1 MSEIVT
7 AIIAAIPSSAL
18 PLLVCVLSCVLGC
31 CFIYLK
37 IGKDRKQTK
46 EERDGQ
52 KDELDKRLTL
62 VEHDVCYMKQQH
74 ALFADKLDRIL
85 DELTAIKVEL
95 AKKAEKQMKNLILV
109 RNDKFGMLFS
119 DWADKPIHFEV
130 QFATSPNASFGTICR
145 YRVLEP

>member
-1 MSEIVT
+1 MTDIIT
-7 AIIAAIPSSAL
+7 AIVSAISPAAL
-18 PLLVCVLSCVLGC
+18 PIVVCVLGC

-46 EERDGQ
+46 EERDNQ

-85 DELTAIKVEL
+85 DELCEIKVSL
-95 AKKAEKQMKNLILV
+95 ASKAEK
-109 RNDKFGMLFS
+109 
-119 DWADKPIHFEV
+119 
-130 QFATSPNASFGTICR
+130 
-145 YRVLEP
+145 

>member
-1 MSEIVT
+1 MDQIITSIVG
-7 AIIAAIPSSAL
+7 ALSPAAL
-18 PLLVCVLSCVLGC
+18 PLVVCVLGC
-31 CFIYLK
+31 VFIYLK

-52 KDELDKRLTL
+52 KDEMDKRLTL

-95 AKKAEKQMKNLILV
+95 AKKADMNNK
-109 RNDKFGMLFS
+109 
-119 DWADKPIHFEV
+119 
-130 QFATSPNASFGTICR
+130 
-145 YRVLEP
+145 

>member
-1 MSEIVT
+1 MTDLIVPIIT
-7 AIIAAIPSSAL
+7 ALSPSAL
-18 PLLVCVLSCVLGC
+18 PLVVCVLGC
-31 CFIYLK
+31 VFIYLK

-52 KDELDKRLTL
+52 KDEMDKRLTL

-95 AKKAEKQMKNLILV
+95 AKKADMNNK
-109 RNDKFGMLFS
+109 
-119 DWADKPIHFEV
+119 
-130 QFATSPNASFGTICR
+130 
-145 YRVLEP
+145 

>member
-1 MSEIVT
+1 MEHIVT
-7 AIIAAIPSSAL
+7 AIISSISPAAL
-18 PLLVCVLSCVLGC
+18 PIVVCVLGC

-46 EERDGQ
+46 EERDIQ

-85 DELTAIKVEL
+85 DELCEIKVSL
-95 AKKAEKQMKNLILV
+95 ASKAEK
-109 RNDKFGMLFS
+109 
-119 DWADKPIHFEV
+119 
-130 QFATSPNASFGTICR
+130 
-145 YRVLEP
+145 

>member
-1 MSEIVT
+1 MEHIVT
-7 AIIAAIPSSAL
+7 AIISAISPAAL
-18 PLLVCVLSCVLGC
+18 PIVVCVLGC

-62 VEHDVCYMKQQH
+62 VEHDVAFMKEQNQ
-74 ALFADKLDRIL
+74 LFSSKLDRIL

-95 AKKAEKQMKNLILV
+95 AKKAEK
-109 RNDKFGMLFS
+109 
-119 DWADKPIHFEV
+119 
-130 QFATSPNASFGTICR
+130 
-145 YRVLEP
+145 